1 VEDDNALVD
10 EQVLDDSS
18 GDTGNESGTD
28 DWSDW
33 DLGEYYNDLLNEYSA
48 FLDANPDWITENS
61 GGDMHAQVITPS
73 QYTGLELADPGA
85 ARAFD
90 LWFENTF
97 LGDPRP
103 LPVEDDNALVDEQV
117 LDDSDYLLREY
128 ENFLSE
134 NPDWITE
141 NSGGD
146 MHAQVIT
153 LSQYTDLEL
162 ADPGAARAFDLWFEK
177 TYLSYSESDPTH
189 GDTTGVVDGGADNSG
204 WHDGEASES
213 GTLLLGGE
221 SHDHGTEINLVKTGE
236 EGIPQSWW
244 RGATTTVLDGGGHIA
259 YNSGTGFLN
268 TEVLSL
274 NKGPVMGL
282 GGTNQVALNGGAINH
297 DAGAG
302 TLHTESLTLD
312 KGGAPVLGDTQ
323 QTVVTGGELAMN
335 QPVEGK
341 FVVEQ
346 GAKMTVGDQAYGEG
360 SYEISAE
367 GQIAALPAAADTTA
381 QEEAAV
387 QAAAQSGIPA
397 VEASN
402 SPVTPIVSGSNSV
415 LESPAAE
422 RVSSFNGES
431 QLDQPDI
438 ELPTLI
444 ETRIDSSSGESV
456 STDDIAFIDDAPAY
470 AIHASEPAPQ
480 PTAAP
485 GIAQQD
491 IAAAVGG
498 AFVAGSATQ
507 APTGRGTVAK
517 KGAIG

>member
-1 VEDDNALVD
+1 VESEEESEEESIDPTAEVEIQPFDPAEFNDYLLEEYNHFLSENPDWITENSGGDMHAQVITLSQYTDLELADPGAARAFDLWFENTFLGDPRPLPEEGDNGLVD

-18 GDTGNESGTD
+18 GDTGNESDTD

-90 LWFENTF
+90 LWFEN
-97 LGDPRP
+97 
-103 LPVEDDNALVDEQV
+103 
-117 LDDSDYLLREY
+117 SYL
-128 ENFLSE
+128 
-134 NPDWITE
+134 T
-141 NSGGD
+141 
-146 MHAQVIT
+146 
-153 LSQYTDLEL
+153 
-162 ADPGAARAFDLWFEK
+162 
-177 TYLSYSESDPTH
+177 YSETDPTH
-189 GDTTGVVDGGADNSG
+189 GDGNPG
-204 WHDGEASES
+204 WHDGDSFES
-213 GTLLLGGE
+213 GTLSLGGD
-221 SHDHGTEINLVKTGE
+221 SHDHGTEINLVK
-236 EGIPQSWW
+236 QSWW
-244 RGATTTVLDGGGHIA
+244 RGATTNVLDGGGHIA
-259 YNSGTGFLN
+259 YTGFLN

-274 NKGPVMGL
+274 NKGPVIGL
-282 GGTNQVALNGGAINH
+282 GGTNQVALNGGAIND

-360 SYEISAE
+360 SYGISAE

>member
-1 VEDDNALVD
+1 
-10 EQVLDDSS
+10 
-18 GDTGNESGTD
+18 
-28 DWSDW
+28 
-33 DLGEYYNDLLNEYSA
+33 
-48 FLDANPDWITENS
+48 
-61 GGDMHAQVITPS
+61 
-73 QYTGLELADPGA
+73 
-85 ARAFD
+85 
-90 LWFENTF
+90 
-97 LGDPRP
+97 
-103 LPVEDDNALVDEQV
+103 
-117 LDDSDYLLREY
+117 
-128 ENFLSE
+128 
-134 NPDWITE
+134 
-141 NSGGD
+141 
-146 MHAQVIT
+146 
-153 LSQYTDLEL
+153 
-162 ADPGAARAFDLWFEK
+162 
-177 TYLSYSESDPTH
+177 
-189 GDTTGVVDGGADNSG
+189 
-204 WHDGEASES
+204 
-213 GTLLLGGE
+213 
-221 SHDHGTEINLVKTGE
+221 VK
-236 EGIPQSWW
+236 QSWW
-244 RGATTTVLDGGGHIA
+244 RGATTNVLDGGGHIA
-259 YNSGTGFLN
+259 YTGFLN

-274 NKGPVMGL
+274 NKGPVIGL
-282 GGTNQVALNGGAINH
+282 GGTNQVALNGGAIND

-360 SYEISAE
+360 SYGISAE

-415 LESPAAE
+415 LESPATE
-422 RVSSFNGES
+422 RVSFNGEN
-431 QLDQPDI
+431 QIDQQDI

-480 PTAAP
+480 PTAAT

>member
-1 VEDDNALVD
+1 
-10 EQVLDDSS
+10 
-18 GDTGNESGTD
+18 
-28 DWSDW
+28 
-33 DLGEYYNDLLNEYSA
+33 
-48 FLDANPDWITENS
+48 
-61 GGDMHAQVITPS
+61 MTPS
-73 QYTGLELADPGA
+73 QYAAIDLPNPGA

-90 LWFENTF
+90 LWFENT
-97 LGDPRP
+97 
-103 LPVEDDNALVDEQV
+103 
-117 LDDSDYLLREY
+117 
-128 ENFLSE
+128 
-134 NPDWITE
+134 
-141 NSGGD
+141 
-146 MHAQVIT
+146 
-153 LSQYTDLEL
+153 
-162 ADPGAARAFDLWFEK
+162 
-177 TYLSYSESDPTH
+177 YLSYSESDPTD
-189 GDTTGVVDGGADNSG
+189 GDTTFVD
-204 WHDGEASES
+204 DGQTEDS
-213 GTLLLGGE
+213 GTLLLAGEPRDYGTELAPEPVYSLGSGNVFNTGVIGSGEILPYQRSGGE
-221 SHDHGTEINLVKTGE
+221 
-236 EGIPQSWW
+236 
-244 RGATTTVLDGGGHIA
+244 
-259 YNSGTGFLN
+259 
-268 TEVLSL
+268 LSL
-274 NKGPVMGL
+274 GSGIV
-282 GGTNQVALNGGAINH
+282 
-297 DAGAG
+297 
-302 TLHTESLTLD
+302 
-312 KGGAPVLGDTQ
+312 PVLGEQ
-323 QTVVTGGELAMN
+323 HQTVVTGGELAMN
-335 QPVEGK
+335 QPVEDK

-346 GAKMTVGDQAYGEG
+346 GTEMSVGEQAYGEG
-360 SYEISAE
+360 SYGISAE

-422 RVSSFNGES
+422 RVSSFNGQS
-431 QLDQPDI
+431 QLDQPDFA
-438 ELPTLI
+438 LPTLI